1 MLLRSLGFL
10 ALLPLS
16 ACLTP
21 SSTASFTL
29 DPVVVVHAPAG
40 DELGVSTDY
49 GVVFL
54 GRLART
60 GRVEFTAWF
69 GDGPSREEGLI
80 ERIGDELCA
89 TRAEI
94 ELPSVPL
101 CLDLPPAGTPV
112 RVRGRRAGQPFEI
125 EAVLAADPRV
135 TGVLLE
141 PSPELDALG
150 DEALGAGVFL
160 VREARPRELVGLLSG
175 RLELGDGRRYV
186 AAVGPEMLWRLVV
199 QHRDHDRPR
208 RTVYRE
214 DVL

>member
-1 MLLRSLGFL
+1 MLLRSLGLL
-10 ALLPLS
+10 ALLPVS

-54 GRLART
+54 GRHART

-141 PSPELDALG
+141 PSPALDALG

>member
-1 MLLRSLGFL
+1 MRFPFLASL
-10 ALLPLS
+10 ALLS
-16 ACLTP
+16 APACMTP
-21 SSTASFTL
+21 SSTAAFTL
-29 DPVVVVHAPAG
+29 DPVVVVHTPAG

-54 GRLART
+54 GRHVRT

-69 GDGPSREEGLI
+69 GDGPSREEGLV
-80 ERIGDELCA
+80 ERIGDELVA

-101 CLDLPPAGTPV
+101 CFDLPPAGTQV
-112 RVRGRRAGQPFEI
+112 TVRGRRNGVPFEFL
-125 EAVLAADPRV
+125 AVLAADPRV

-175 RLELGDGRRYV
+175 RLELGDGRRFV
-186 AAVGPEMLWRLVV
+186 AAVGPETLWRVVV

-208 RTVYRE
+208 RTVFRE